1 MLKSSIVVMWAS
13 RGKKE
18 NNWISLSS
26 LLINLDFLKI
36 AQVLTSRKWKLA
48 PTFKMYH
55 FVFCQGI
62 TAQNWGY
69 KIFSHLSTYQLLLSI
84 WCCTHFYESDSTKNI
99 LNFQTEVFLF
109 NQNQSDGSKR
119 AMYYCFVILKSFLV
133 NKERITLVNQLL
145 SVFACIQCTW
155 LASLIEIIWSN

>member
-13 RGKKE
+13 RWKKE

-55 FVFCQGI
+55 FVFFQGI

-69 KIFSHLSTYQLLLSI
+69 KMCSHLSIYILHIIITLLLYTFPWI
-84 WCCTHFYESDSTKNI
+84 WFHQKDFEFSNKVFFYWIKIKVMVTKE
-99 LNFQTEVFLF
+99 LLLF
-109 NQNQSDGSKR
+109 CDFKKFFS
-119 AMYYCFVILKSFLV
+119 
-133 NKERITLVNQLL
+133 
-145 SVFACIQCTW
+145 
-155 LASLIEIIWSN
+155 

>member
-55 FVFCQGI
+55 FVFFQGI

-69 KIFSHLSTYQLLLSI
+69 KICPFTYYILLSLC
-84 WCCTHFYESDSTKNI
+84 CCTHIHESDSTKNI

-155 LASLIEIIWSN
+155 LASLIETIWSN

>member
-69 KIFSHLSTYQLLLSI
+69 KIFSHLSIYI
-84 WCCTHFYESDSTKNI
+84 CI
-99 LNFQTEVFLF
+99 LNFQTELFLF

-133 NKERITLVNQLL
+133 NKERITLINQLL
-145 SVFACIQCTW
+145 SVFACIQCTG
-155 LASLIEIIWSN
+155 LASLMEIIWSN

>member
-55 FVFCQGI
+55 FVFFQGI

-69 KIFSHLSTYQLLLSI
+69 KICPFTYYILLSLC
-84 WCCTHFYESDSTKNI
+84 CCTHIHESDSTKNI
-99 LNFQTEVFLF
+99 LNFQTKFFYWIRIKV
-109 NQNQSDGSKR
+109 
-119 AMYYCFVILKSFLV
+119 MVT
-133 NKERITLVNQLL
+133 KELCITLAKTKLL
-145 SVFACIQCTW
+145 CLKNAG
-155 LASLIEIIWSN
+155 A